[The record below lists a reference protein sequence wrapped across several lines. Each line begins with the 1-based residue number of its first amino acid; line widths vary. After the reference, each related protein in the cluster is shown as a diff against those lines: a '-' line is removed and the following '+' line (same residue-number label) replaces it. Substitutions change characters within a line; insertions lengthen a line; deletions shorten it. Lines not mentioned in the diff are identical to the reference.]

1 MQLTG
6 RCFITVAGKRLGS
19 KEKAKMGYGNP
30 ERKGVTG
37 DTGVLGYQENTTVPF
52 IECVIPHKYDVSLKD
67 LAAIK
72 DATISFSTDTG
83 RSYVFT
89 NAWCAKSLELDGG
102 DVSLRFEAMAC
113 EEN

>member
-19 KEKAKMGYGNP
+19 KEGAKMGYGNP
-30 ERKGVTG
+30 ERKGVAG
-37 DTGVLGYQENTTVPF
+37 DTGVLGFQESTTIPY
-52 IECVIPHKYDVSLKD
+52 IECVIPHKKDVNLKD

-72 DATISFSTDTG
+72 DATISFATDTK
-83 RSYVFT
+83 RSFVFT
-89 NAWCAKSLELDGG
+89 DAWCAKHLELDKG
-102 DVSLRFEAMAC
+102 DISLRFEAMNC